1 MRLNSLAFIAA
12 LALGALVYDATTL
25 QELLRGLGWDLT
37 LDQQTTMRFPLY
49 LTLITALGA
58 WWATL
63 GMTEPGGRPERKNGL
78 FQATFRRLSPDAERR
93 PLDFEHATGL
103 TVIVGGMLFD
113 HLCRLFVT
121 LNSTYFR
128 LIGLPDA
135 SFGLI
140 GAGIALL
147 GVAIARPAAALGR
160 RSPRFNFVLL
170 TLLCLLGLAGA
181 ALALPFGLGLLPVV
195 LLHVVMLLT
204 SFLVS
209 HYLNAITDSSQRA
222 TVLSFKGLTFNLDLT
237 RSKLLY
243 AGLLAVLRGEAVS
256 PKARSRY
263 SMPPYRGCWDMARWL
278 ARCLPLSWRCGCAG
292 TIPRIGSSECA
303 HRGSSTLN

>member
-1 MRLNSLAFIAA
+1 
-12 LALGALVYDATTL
+12 
-25 QELLRGLGWDLT
+25 
-37 LDQQTTMRFPLY
+37 MRFPLY
-49 LTLITALGA
+49 LTPITALGA

-63 GMTEPGGRPERKNGL
+63 GMTEPGRRPERKNGL
-78 FQATFRRLSPDAERR
+78 FKAIPRRLSPDAERR
-93 PLDFEHATGL
+93 SLDLNTPLAL

-195 LLHVVMLLT
+195 LLHVAMLLT

-209 HYLNAITDSSQRA
+209 HYLNAITDSTSTRDGAELQ
-222 TVLSFKGLTFNLDLT
+222 GLTFNLGYGALG
-237 RSKLLY
+237 LLY
-243 AGLLAVLRGEAVS
+243 AGLLAMLRGEAVS
-256 PKARSRY
+256 PESEIAIFHASL
-263 SMPPYRGCWDMARWL
+263 PGCWAMARWL

-292 TIPRIGSSECA
+292 DDPTHWIV
-303 HRGSSTLN
+303 